1 MSQSY
6 VFDVIL
12 VNSSLPVPRKS
23 ASFSVG
29 SRPIYSVRLFEDF
42 EELSME
48 RMMVDQFPADALGGF
63 TASPCELIGS
73 LTSRGVGVT
82 LKDNDELVGSG
93 SAMLDSPILRQLT
106 DPTFSV
112 TEKLLVELT
121 KGKSRVGEVELLLK
135 ISAAADINHGL
146 IPFGCYD
153 VCKPVD
159 NSINKRD
166 IIFTLG
172 RSGKC
177 PTNSCIT
184 DERLMSHA
192 GAPFQCPHAAGGD
205 QEEGKD
211 HRGGATMGCGCFLR
225 GMQQQHLNQ
234 DEKTEKKRER
244 TALKKLI
251 DELGLDQV
259 KVPKPPKSHD
269 KSRRW
274 HCKCRSNQVATDTSS
289 SSTSSSTSS
298 CDVNE
303 FEGERPPRKRKAL
316 SLTASRE
323 QAARRR
329 LMGLCPLKEPDLK
342 QQSYKPPNLC
352 QLCRSDISWLPK
364 ISACPYCGYK
374 TFEDLQPSEEPYDL
388 TATAQQLLRDSLR
401 REPCEL
407 GSSKSSPDDEAMGDR
422 LRRSQDDPNVAK
434 ECGCLGGKPCTR
446 CRIRKLCENFFK
458 ETECQIKPVTLPQAQ
473 PEATT
478 KSLPEI
484 RNPVEKTN
492 SDTSQ
497 RRTQLISIFTE
508 MRNMYGQKKGAVEAD
523 AVAQE
528 LRRECDAA
536 CRKSKSAKAR
546 RKARRSLKKALDE
559 IDRAYPK
566 PPKIR
571 VKRKPIDRKKS
582 RCYTFLKSRKE
593 PKDSRIGHV
602 DCISDSR
609 HTGYCKIPCH
619 MGWMWTKSEM
629 ARHKSWRPGAISRPI
644 RQLMAYFLK
653 DFPADNVC
661 LSRYHH
667 RRRKC
672 PRNRDDDDDEEEEPL
687 VQHPT
692 LHIVRQGDEYIITLR
707 PLKDPRSLA
716 SSANPYA
723 PMKPVVFR
731 ITKDPLAAGLRQ
743 MRVALQDK
751 GFAPCT
757 CHRPVASCFCRSHND
772 KKRMQYEVANECRQR
787 GWPDNSDTF
796 VYSPNSD
803 DDDDSDREYEFG
815 VTPPA
820 GVIKPDRRRQPDRAH
835 VETQYVEH
843 DWAAPTMYPHPAN
856 MAVQYGGCV
865 MGERKKKFPW
875 LYGKGNIHADPP
887 KPRMRNPPK
896 KKPRKQ
902 LPFRNAGGFDD
913 PRRFDPT
920 LNRPWHRSNSPY

>member
-1 MSQSY
+1 MAQSY

-12 VNSSLPVPRKS
+12 VNTSLPIPRKS

-29 SRPIYSVRLFEDF
+29 GGRPVYSVRLFEDF

-48 RMMVDQFPADALGGF
+48 RVLVDQFPPEALGGF
-63 TASPCELIGS
+63 TASPCELIGA
-73 LTSRGVGVT
+73 LTSKGVSVT
-82 LKDNDELVGSG
+82 LKENDELIGSG
-93 SAMLDSPILRQLT
+93 STMLDSPVLRQLT

-121 KGKSRVGEVELLLK
+121 KGKNRVGEVELLLK
-135 ISAAADINHGL
+135 ISAASPDINHGL

-153 VCKPVD
+153 VCRPVE
-159 NSINKRD
+159 NTINKRD

-192 GAPFQCPHAAGGD
+192 GAPFQCPHAASAN
-205 QEEGKD
+205 EEDKD
-211 HRGGATMGCGCFLR
+211 HRGGATSGCGCFLR
-225 GMQQQHLNQ
+225 GMQVPQ

-244 TALKKLI
+244 AALKKLI
-251 DELGLDQV
+251 DELGLDQT
-259 KVPKPPKSHD
+259 KVPKPPSSHD

-274 HCKCRSNQVATDTSS
+274 HCKCRSPKTSTDTSS
-289 SSTSSSTSS
+289 SSSS

-303 FEGERPPRKRKAL
+303 FEADRPPRKRKAI
-316 SLTASRE
+316 SLTASME

-329 LMGLCPLKEPDLK
+329 LVGLCPQKEPQLK
-342 QQSYKPPNLC
+342 QQAYRPPNLC

-374 TFEDLQPSEEPYDL
+374 TFEDIHPSEEPYDL

-401 REPCEL
+401 KEPCEL
-407 GSSKSSPDDEAMGDR
+407 GSSNTSEDDEAMGDR
-422 LRRSQDDPNVAK
+422 IRKSQVNDDPNVPK
-434 ECGCLGGKPCTR
+434 QCGCLGGKPCTR

-458 ETECQIKPVTLPQAQ
+458 ESECKVKPVTLPQAE
-473 PEATT
+473 PGTT
-478 KSLPEI
+478 ARSLPEI
-484 RNPVEKTN
+484 KNPVKKTN

-508 MRNMYGQKKGAVEAD
+508 MRNMYGKKKGADEAD

-528 LRRECDAA
+528 LRKECDAA
-536 CRKSKSAKAR
+536 CRKSKSLKAR
-546 RKARRSLKKALDE
+546 RKARKSLQRALDE

-571 VKRKPIDRKKS
+571 VKRKPVHRKKS

-593 PKDSRIGHV
+593 PKDPRIGHM
-602 DCISDSR
+602 DCISDSKY
-609 HTGYCKIPCH
+609 TGYCKVPCH

-653 DFPADNVC
+653 DFPADNIC
-661 LSRYHH
+661 LSRYHY

-672 PRNRDDDDDEEEEPL
+672 PKDRGDQDEEPL

-692 LHIVRQGDEYIITLR
+692 LHISRRGDEYIITLR
-707 PLKDPRSLA
+707 PLKEPRALA
-716 SSANPYA
+716 TSANPYA
-723 PMKPVVFR
+723 DMKPVVFR

-757 CHRPVASCFCRSHND
+757 CRRPVASCFCRSHND
-772 KKRMQYEVANECRQR
+772 KKRMQFELARECRQR

-803 DDDDSDREYEFG
+803 DDDSDREYEFG

-820 GVIKPDRRRQPDRAH
+820 GVLKPDRRRQPDRAH
-835 VETQYVEH
+835 VETQYVDH

-856 MAVQYGGCV
+856 MMVQYGGCV

-902 LPFRNAGGFDD
+902 LPFRNVGGYDD

-920 LNRPWHRSNSPY
+920 PLNRPWHRSNSPVHMY